1 MNENVIKDIE
11 RIIDQTE
18 LGVSSYW
25 DDYFKEYNYKNGK
38 YFVRQFL
45 KVKVGERKTI
55 LHDIG
60 RNILQTPF
68 FLFSL

>member
-38 YFVRQFL
+38 YFG
-45 KVKVGERKTI
+45 KPI
-55 LHDIG
+55 
-60 RNILQTPF
+60 P
-68 FLFSL
+68 